1 MLAGNPARLLAP
13 LALVAAALSIYLVVR
28 SELSGGADGSTTTR
42 PAATTTNERTS
53 TTSRSGSSRRS
64 SSRRPRTYTVRAG
77 DVLSSIAERTG
88 VPLSRLE
95 ELNPD
100 VDPQA
105 LRTGQK
111 LKLRG

>member
-28 SELSGGADGSTTTR
+28 SELSGGAGPASTR
-42 PAATTTNERTS
+42 PAATTTTERTS
-53 TTSRSGSSRRS
+53 TTSRSGGSGRS

>member
-1 MLAGNPARLLAP
+1 MLGGNPARILAP

-28 SELSGGADGSTTTR
+28 SELSGGAEPATTR
-42 PAATTTNERTS
+42 PAATTTERTT
-53 TTSRSGSSRRS
+53 TTSRSGGSGRS

-77 DVLSSIAERTG
+77 DVLSTIAERTG

-111 LKLRG
+111 LKLRR

>member
-1 MLAGNPARLLAP
+1 MLGGNPARLLAP

-28 SELSGGADGSTTTR
+28 SELSGGAEPATTR
-42 PAATTTNERTS
+42 PAATTTERTT
-53 TTSRSGSSRRS
+53 TTSRSGGSGRS

-77 DVLSSIAERTG
+77 DVLSTIAERTG

-111 LKLRG
+111 LKLRR

>member
-1 MLAGNPARLLAP
+1 MLGGNPARLLAP

-28 SELSGGADGSTTTR
+28 SELSGGAEPATTR
-42 PAATTTNERTS
+42 PAATTTERTT
-53 TTSRSGSSRRS
+53 TTSRSGGGSGRS
-64 SSRRPRTYTVRAG
+64 SSRRSRTYTVRAG
-77 DVLSSIAERTG
+77 DVLSTIAERTG

-111 LKLRG
+111 LKLRR